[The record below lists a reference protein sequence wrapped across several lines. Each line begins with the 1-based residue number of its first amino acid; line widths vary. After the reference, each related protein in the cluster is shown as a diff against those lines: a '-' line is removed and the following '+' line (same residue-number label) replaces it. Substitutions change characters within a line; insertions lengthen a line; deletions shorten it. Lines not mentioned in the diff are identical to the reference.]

1 MLKKILKTGLYIVST
16 PIGNLSDITLRAI
29 DTLNK
34 VDLIA
39 CEDTRVS
46 RILLKHYNINI
57 PTISIHNYNESSKI
71 DFIKAKLE
79 QGFCVALISDA
90 GTPLISD
97 PGYKLV
103 STLKRLN
110 FYVTIIPGVSSP
122 IAALTL
128 AGFPTNKFTFIGF
141 IPTKQQ
147 EKLNLF
153 NNIKYN
159 ESTIIFFETANR
171 LINTL
176 EIIDQIF
183 VTRHIAI
190 VRELTKIHEEVKEG
204 TAKDLLNYFI
214 NNNPKGEIVG
224 LISPYTDL
232 KIKDINKIQSAINSL
247 SKYMS
252 LKDISVFLSS
262 IFEISKKEIYNI
274 GIELKGKQYDK
285 K

>member
-176 EIIDQIF
+176 EIINQIF

-190 VRELTKIHEEVKEG
+190 ARELTKIHEEVKEG

-262 IFEISKKEIYNI
+262 MFEISKKEIYNI

>member
-46 RILLKHYNINI
+46 RILLKHYNITT

-71 DFIKAKLE
+71 DFIKIKLE

-190 VRELTKIHEEVKEG
+190 ARELTKIHEEVKEG

-262 IFEISKKEIYNI
+262 MFEISKKEIYNI

>member
-46 RILLKHYNINI
+46 RILLKHYNITT
-57 PTISIHNYNESSKI
+57 PTMSIHNYNESSKI
-71 DFIKAKLE
+71 DFIKTKLE

-176 EIIDQIF
+176 EIINQIF

-190 VRELTKIHEEVKEG
+190 ARELTKIHEEVKEG

-262 IFEISKKEIYNI
+262 MFEISKKEIYNI